1 MLRSHEIRG
10 GYTGATWVFIA
21 STLSIAIFPKEIA
34 VMSLIFMSVGDTT
47 AGLIGRKFGRLKF
60 HNKTLEGA
68 LSGFIIC
75 LIIGLIMDLNLA
87 DIIIIFGA
95 LSAMI
100 IELIPT
106 SFDDNLTIPLF
117 SGTITYVLSI
127 VVI

>member
-1 MLRSHEIRG
+1 
-10 GYTGATWVFIA
+10 
-21 STLSIAIFPKEIA
+21 
-34 VMSLIFMSVGDTT
+34 MSVGDTT
-47 AGLIGRKFGRLKF
+47 AGLIGRKFGRLNF
-60 HNKTLEGA
+60 YNKTLEGTF
-68 LSGFIIC
+68 SGFIIC

-117 SGTITYVLSI
+117 SGTIMYVLSI